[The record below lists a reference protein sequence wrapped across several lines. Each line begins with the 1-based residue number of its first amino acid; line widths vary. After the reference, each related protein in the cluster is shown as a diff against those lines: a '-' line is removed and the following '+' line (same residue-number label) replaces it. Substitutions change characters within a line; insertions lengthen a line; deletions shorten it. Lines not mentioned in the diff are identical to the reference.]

1 MSYPSK
7 CSCSWLFGYM
17 MSKVRARVLPASQ
30 RRSLDELTQDLIL
43 STGDTTSKR
52 SAFWTMLTLS
62 SIIAAGGVLTDS
74 TATVIGAMIIA
85 PLSTPIMGI
94 ALGSVLRR
102 RTGSVTIV
110 LLACLLV
117 IAIGITMSL
126 VLPSNYDLLS
136 NSQISSRTSP
146 DLMDLIAALATGFAG
161 AVALARRDVAA
172 VLPGVAIAIS
182 LVPPLVVVGVCLGQ
196 LSGWLALG
204 ALALFVS
211 NLFALVFAGMV
222 VFAALGYAAE
232 ADKAAGH
239 PARRASVAMALL
251 FVVVFVPLTANTV
264 TTLLLNAWT
273 GRAREAAQQWLAD
286 EPGASVTSVDAN
298 SRTMYIHVRNPGEL
312 PPVQSLLDRLEGQVP
327 DGIPIVV
334 DASRGRQIDAGKVGG

>member
-1 MSYPSK
+1 MISA
-7 CSCSWLFGYM
+7 
-17 MSKVRARVLPASQ
+17 VRTHVLPASQ
-30 RRSLDELTQDLIL
+30 RRSLDELSQDLDL

-62 SIIAAGGVLTDS
+62 SVIAAGGVLTDS

-94 ALGSVLRR
+94 ALGSVQRR
-102 RTGSVTIV
+102 RTGSARTV

-117 IAIGITMSL
+117 IAVGMVMS
-126 VLPSNYDLLS
+126 VALPSDYDLLS

-146 DLMDLIAALATGFAG
+146 GLMALIAALATGFAG

-204 ALALFVS
+204 ALVLFVS
-211 NLFALVFAGMV
+211 NLFALVFGGMV
-222 VFAALGYAAE
+222 VFASLGYGVE
-232 ADKAAGH
+232 ADKAAGR
-239 PARRASVAMALL
+239 PARSAYAAMALL
-251 FVVVFVPLTANTV
+251 FAAVTVPLTANTV
-264 TTLLLNAWT
+264 LTFLLNTWT
-273 GRAREAAQQWLAD
+273 GSTKDVAQQWLA
-286 EPGASVTSVDAN
+286 ETPGASVTSVDVN
-298 SRTMYIHVRNPGEL
+298 SRTMYIHVRTPQDL
-312 PPVQSLLDRLEGQVP
+312 PPVESLLDRLEGRIP
-327 DGIPIVV
+327 DGIPVVV
-334 DASRGRQIDAGKVGG
+334 DASRGRRIDAGVVGD